1 MKILIAEDDLVT
13 SRVLEKRL
21 SKWGYN
27 VVIARDGEEAW
38 EIVKDADSPNMVI
51 LDWMM
56 PVLDGLEVCRK
67 IRTLEREPYIY
78 IIFLTTRGQTGD
90 IVEGL
95 DAGADDYIVKPFDS
109 HELEV
114 RIRAG
119 KRILDLQVELIAAR
133 EALRIQATHDSL
145 TGMWNHAEI
154 INILEKE
161 LERNKRDKSSVGI
174 IMVDLDNFKQIND
187 TYGHQNGDMVL
198 CEISHRLTSVLRPYD
213 SIGRYGGEEF
223 LMVLPGCE
231 LKAAARTAERL
242 CKGVSFDGI
251 EISSGKILSSISA
264 GVASSQDTEE
274 MTAEEL
280 IKRADEAL
288 YRAKAA
294 GRNRIEMFH
303 GKQ

>member
-1 MKILIAEDDLVT
+1 MKILIAEDDVVT

-21 SKWGYN
+21 DKWGYD

-38 EIVKDADSPNMVI
+38 EIVQNEGSPDMVI

-56 PVLDGLEVCRK
+56 PVLDGLEVCRN
-67 IRTLEREPYIY
+67 IRTLEREPYPY

-95 DAGADDYIVKPFDS
+95 DAGADDYIVKPFDT

-119 KRILDLQVELIAAR
+119 KRIIDLQIELIAAR

-145 TGMWNHAEI
+145 TGMWNHSEI
-154 INILEKE
+154 IHILEKE
-161 LERNKRDKSSVGI
+161 LERSKRDKKSVGL
-174 IMVDLDNFKQIND
+174 IMADLDNFKQIND
-187 TYGHQNGDMVL
+187 TYGHQSGDMVL
-198 CEISHRLTSVLRPYD
+198 REISKRLNSVLRPYD

-231 LKAAARTAERL
+231 LKPAAKTAERL
-242 CKGVSFDGI
+242 CKGVAFDGI
-251 EISSGKILSSISA
+251 NISSGKILATISA
-264 GVASSQDTEE
+264 GVVSSEDMEE
-274 MTAEEL
+274 VTAEEL

-288 YRAKAA
+288 YEAKAK
-294 GRNRIEMFH
+294 GRNRIAMFH
-303 GKQ
+303 GKH

>member
-21 SKWGYN
+21 SKWGYD
-27 VVIARDGEEAW
+27 VVVARDGDEAW
-38 EIVKDADSPNMVI
+38 EIIRNSDSPNMVI

-56 PVLDGLEVCRK
+56 PVLDGLEVCRR

-119 KRILDLQVELIAAR
+119 KRIIDLQVELIAAR
-133 EALRIQATHDSL
+133 ETLRIQATHDSL
-145 TGMWNHAEI
+145 TGMWNHTEI

-161 LERNKRDKSSVGI
+161 LERSKRDKSSVGI
-174 IMVDLDNFKQIND
+174 IMADLDNFKQIND
-187 TYGHQNGDMVL
+187 TYGHQNGDIVL
-198 CEISHRLTSVLRPYD
+198 CEISHRITSVLRPYD

-231 LKAAARTAERL
+231 LKSAARTAERL
-242 CKGVSFDGI
+242 CKGVGFDGI
-251 EISSGKILSSISA
+251 EISSGKILTSVSA
-264 GVASSQDTEE
+264 GVASSQGVEE
-274 MTAEEL
+274 ITAEVL

-288 YRAKAA
+288 YKAKNL
-294 GRNRIEMFH
+294 GRNRVEMFH